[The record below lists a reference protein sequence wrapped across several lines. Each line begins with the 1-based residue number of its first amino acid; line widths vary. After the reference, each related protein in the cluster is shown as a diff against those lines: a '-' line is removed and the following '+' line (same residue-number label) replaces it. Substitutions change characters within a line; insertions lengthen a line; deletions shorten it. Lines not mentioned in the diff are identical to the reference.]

1 MGHPYSVFN
10 QEWPKVN
17 EAALVK
23 EDMKI
28 VIQTNGK
35 LRGTFEVAKSADKDT
50 IIQMAKDQI
59 KDFLAD
65 KTILKEVYVPGK
77 LVNLVIK

>member
-1 MGHPYSVFN
+1 M
-10 QEWPKVN
+10 N
-17 EAALVK
+17 EAALQK
-23 EDMKI
+23 DEMKI

-35 LRGTFEVAKSADKDT
+35 LRGTVEVAKSTDKDT
-50 IIQMAKDQI
+50 LIQLAKDQI

-65 KTILKEVYVPGK
+65 KEIIKEVYVPNK

>member
-1 MGHPYSVFN
+1 
-10 QEWPKVN
+10 
-17 EAALVK
+17 
-23 EDMKI
+23 
-28 VIQTNGK
+28 
-35 LRGTFEVAKSADKDT
+35 VAKSTNKDT

-65 KTILKEVYVPGK
+65 KEIVKEIYVPGK